1 MKFTLLVGGR
11 DGKTVRGRVVNGR
24 WTLDKSFDGL
34 TDTTPNGVIYI
45 VTGAG
50 GQHLYN
56 PEQQD
61 DRDSWQGFTDKFIS
75 TVHSLTVADVA
86 PFSGVDAALGPTYL
100 ASCYG
105 ATSAIN
111 NAGGVLG
118 HKLTCKSVDTRGDPA
133 DAVPAVN
140 QMFATTSSL
149 ALVIGCTSDEAAS
162 VVPIIN
168 AHKMAMFCMTGQS
181 QFDHVQYPYFYR
193 LVPPDL
199 EESYAMVAIAQE
211 LHYKRIALAFGND
224 IGSQTFIQPAISALK
239 KAGIPLTTNQSL
251 DLKATTFRTEAE
263 AIIQSHPD
271 AIMTEA
277 LGSADPTLL
286 SEIKQL
292 NGGKTIPIIGTSAAI
307 SPAFFKSAAAAEGA
321 STFAST
327 FHADNLVVE
336 TAGPAYQAF
345 SSALLSQQ
353 GKVPGVTGNFTT
365 YLSAP
370 GGVHLYDGIN
380 LASLAMIMSKSTSPS
395 VYGPDI
401 VKIGNGVPG
410 ATVCY
415 SFAACSSGHV
425 DPVRRTRRADQLRQ
439 LPRLDR
445 DLPGRHLQPVGP
457 GERGREPDG
466 GPAQGTVRMIIRSA
480 RDGHQR
486 PRAGRW

>member
-1 MKFTLLVGGR
+1 MKFTTLGLAADAAGRTRRAAATAGRRPLRVGAVLAAAALAVGMSAC
-11 DGKTVRGRVVNGR
+11 GSSGSSSTGGSSSGPGGS
-24 WTLDKSFDGL
+24 TL
-34 TDTTPNGVIYI
+34 TI
-45 VTGAG
+45 
-50 GQHLYN
+50 
-56 PEQQD
+56 
-61 DRDSWQGFTDKFIS
+61 
-75 TVHSLTVADVA
+75 ADVA

-105 ATSAIN
+105 ATSAVN
-111 NAGGVLG
+111 SAGGVLG

-162 VVPIIN
+162 VVPVIN

-181 QFDHVQYPYFYR
+181 EFDHVQYPYFYR

-199 EESYAMVAIAQE
+199 EESYAMVAIAQQ

-224 IGSQTFIQPAISALK
+224 IGSQTFIQPAINALK
-239 KAGIPLTTNQSL
+239 KAGITLTTNQSL

-336 TAGPAYQAF
+336 TAGPAYTAF

-380 LASLAMIMSKSTSPS
+380 LAALAMIMSKSTSPS

-401 VKIGNGVPG
+401 IKIGNGVPG

-415 SFAACSSGHV
+415 SFAACATALKAGTSIRYEGPGGPTNFDSFHDSTGIFQVDTYSPSGQV
-425 DPVRRTRRADQLRQ
+425 NVVGNLTAAQLRA
-439 LPRLDR
+439 L
-445 DLPGRHLQPVGP
+445 
-457 GERGREPDG
+457 
-466 GPAQGTVRMIIRSA
+466 
-480 RDGHQR
+480 
-486 PRAGRW
+486 AG